1 MNVPHTE
8 SILCITSLQSN
19 SNIHHSSS
27 LFCTHFWTPI
37 IFFGSVEEYKMLN
50 GHALHGTQSFFM
62 GNTRSQSLS
71 SHRNT
76 LVYYCRIEKLWQ
88 IFETTEDTRAHLQF
102 FPSQNIDWKF
112 NPEHP
117 PNFGGLWEAAVK
129 SIQTHLR
136 RIISNIKLTL
146 EELFTVLT
154 QVKACLNS
162 HPLVPTHQ
170 LMMME

>member
-1 MNVPHTE
+1 
-8 SILCITSLQSN
+8 
-19 SNIHHSSS
+19 
-27 LFCTHFWTPI
+27 
-37 IFFGSVEEYKMLN
+37 MLN
-50 GHALHGTQSFFM
+50 CHALHGTQSFFM

-117 PNFGGLWEAAVK
+117 PTFGGLWEAAVK

-162 HPLVPTHQ
+162 HPLVPTHHDGIDF
-170 LMMME
+170 LTPGHFLIGKPLESLPDPAFSSVSNCWLDTFGEGGPLSTSLP